1 MNREDSANLVNGY
14 MKQID
19 RTAAAV
25 AFKPGE
31 NVGFSSMT
39 YQNLKIEVGLI
50 EMDDSGMDLLISI
63 GLIPVPGQDREAFM
77 QQLLQWNNFVS
88 GYGHFSLGNDGNT
101 VFMVC
106 RRPVA
111 ELDFEEFEALIANMS
126 GNSFAVLRQAQ

>member
-1 MNREDSANLVNGY
+1 
-14 MKQID
+14 
-19 RTAAAV
+19 
-25 AFKPGE
+25 
-31 NVGFSSMT
+31 
-39 YQNLKIEVGLI
+39 
-50 EMDDSGMDLLISI
+50 
-63 GLIPVPGQDREAFM
+63 
-77 QQLLQWNNFVS
+77 VS